1 MHVSSASPTGGGGGG
16 ADVLGQFNKIVGAL
30 KQNFACDVGQMREL

>member
-1 MHVSSASPTGGGGGG
+1 MHVSSASPTGGGG